1 MTLKSAPAAVIE
13 DSGSADLEQSHLL
26 RSDRL
31 TESASSDEL
40 RELRNGNESEPVR
53 IEGDIPIDLDITRP
67 GRQFLFISR
76 DQRAYTHG
84 IHKYPAKFFPELP
97 RWIIRRYSEEG
108 ELVLDPFMGSGT
120 TNLEAMLLGR
130 RSVGVDIDPF
140 SRFLARAKTTP
151 LDSEDLLRA
160 RERILRHLDTSDA
173 HRIGGKI
180 PEFPYRDNWF
190 RPHALNELAY
200 IKDGI
205 ERLDCSDEIK
215 DFLLITFSSIIRQAS
230 QADNN
235 CTRTVIRKKLNKQ
248 IDVGYS
254 ISLFRKRLESNVK
267 GMLALSHA
275 PAASTEIP
283 EDASATNMPMYEEG
297 TFDLALT
304 SPPYL
309 NAVDYP
315 RTHQL
320 EIYWLGFADGS
331 LRDLKRKHVGTEVV
345 RAKEYSEL
353 RRTGIDSAD
362 SVIKSIFDIDPRRAY
377 IAYKFIEDMK
387 ANLKEVHRVLKPGG
401 RYVIVIGS
409 NLVRGHAFESWRYL
423 KDAAPGLG
431 FKMDTWF
438 VSGIINHF
446 IKVPR
451 KERIEDDYVLVLEK
465 R

>member
-1 MTLKSAPAAVIE
+1 MVSKRASAVVENPR
-13 DSGSADLEQSHLL
+13 SADLEQLHLPH
-26 RSDRL
+26 SDGL
-31 TESASSDEL
+31 VEPASSDKS
-40 RELRNGNESEPVR
+40 RNGTEPEPVR
-53 IEGDIPIDLDITRP
+53 IEGDIPVDLDITRH

-151 LDSEDLLRA
+151 LNGEELLDA
-160 RERILRHLDTSDA
+160 RNRILRHLNTPDA
-173 HRIGGKI
+173 HRIGGNI

-205 ERLDCSDEIK
+205 EGLDCSPSIK
-215 DFLLITFSSIIRQAS
+215 NFLLITFSSIIRQAS

-248 IDVGYS
+248 IDVGYPT
-254 ISLFRKRLESNVK
+254 SLFRKRLASNVE
-267 GMLALSHA
+267 GMLALSEA
-275 PAASTEIP
+275 PVAGTEIP
-283 EDASATNMPMYEEG
+283 DDASATAMPIYDEG

-320 EIYWLGFADGS
+320 EMYWLGFADGS

-353 RRTGIDSAD
+353 RKTGIESAD
-362 SVIKSIFDIDPRRAY
+362 AVIESIFDIDPRRAY
-377 IAYKFIEDMK
+377 IAYKFVQDMLE
-387 ANLKEVHRVLKPGG
+387 NLKEVHRVLKPGG

-423 KDAAPGLG
+423 RDAAPQLG
-431 FKMDTWF
+431 YKVDTWF

-465 R
+465 L

>member
-1 MTLKSAPAAVIE
+1 MASSKNGVTALEHPGDIQQKQASLPMLASASAPTDVPP
-13 DSGSADLEQSHLL
+13 QSQ
-26 RSDRL
+26 SV
-31 TESASSDEL
+31 AP
-40 RELRNGNESEPVR
+40 EPIR
-53 IEGDIPIDLDITRP
+53 IEGDIPVDLNITRN
-67 GRQFLFISR
+67 GEQFLFISQ

-97 RWIIRRYSEEG
+97 RWIIQRYSAEG
-108 ELVLDPFMGSGT
+108 DLVLDPFMGSGT

-130 RSVGVDIDPF
+130 PSVGVDIDPF

-151 LDSEDLLRA
+151 LDSAELLDA
-160 RERILRHLDTSDA
+160 RKQIVCRLNAFDSSQSVDN
-173 HRIGGKI
+173 I
-180 PEFPYRDNWF
+180 PEFPYRDKWF
-190 RPHALNELAY
+190 RPYVLQELGF
-200 IKDGI
+200 IKNGI
-205 ERLDCSDEIK
+205 ERLNCRRQVK
-215 DFLLITFSSIIRQAS
+215 DFLLVTFSSIVRQVS

-248 IDVGYS
+248 VAPGYA
-254 ISLFRKRLESNVK
+254 IRLFRKRLENNLN
-267 GMLALSHA
+267 GMLNLSRMD
-275 PAASTEIP
+275 AARVDIP
-283 EDASATNMPMYEEG
+283 NSAGATDMPMYGGE

-320 EIYWLGFADGS
+320 EMYWLGLANGS
-331 LRDLKRKHVGTEVV
+331 LRDLKSKHVGTEVV
-345 RAKEYSEL
+345 QAKEYSVL
-353 RRTGIDSAD
+353 HKTGIDSAD
-362 SVIKSIFDIDPRRAY
+362 AVIESIFALDPRRAY
-377 IAYKFIEDMK
+377 IAYKFVQDMV

-409 NLVRGHAFESWRYL
+409 NLVRGHDFESWRYL
-423 KDAAPGLG
+423 KDAAPQAGY
-431 FKMDTWF
+431 KIDAWF

-465 R
+465 V